1 VVGNSGHFNH
11 IYIDTEDGKPRMRV
25 LELLKITGDH
35 VDEAHEISKFVWG
48 DINML
53 RLLITNAQKVLDHFE
68 E

>member
-1 VVGNSGHFNH
+1 
-11 IYIDTEDGKPRMRV
+11 MRV